1 MHDIFHLSLESAAGT
16 GTLLPIVGAHCSAES
31 TVALKEGDT
40 TLTPVG
46 AEFQRKQRDADETF
60 VNNFSIRNRS
70 TQAREQINTGAL
82 ARSAQV
88 AA

>member
-60 VNNFSIRNRS
+60 VNNFSMMMS
-70 TQAREQINTGAL
+70 KEQINTGAL

>member
-1 MHDIFHLSLESAAGT
+1 M
-16 GTLLPIVGAHCSAES
+16 PIVGAHCSAVS

-40 TLTPVG
+40 ILTPVG
-46 AEFQRKQRDADETF
+46 AEFQRRQRDADETF
-60 VNNFSIRNRS
+60 VNNFSMMMS
-70 TQAREQINTGAL
+70 KEQINTGAL

>member
-1 MHDIFHLSLESAAGT
+1 LESVAGT

-60 VNNFSIRNRS
+60 VNNFSMMMS
-70 TQAREQINTGAL
+70 KEQINTGAL

>member
-16 GTLLPIVGAHCSAES
+16 GTPLPIVGAHCSAES

-60 VNNFSIRNRS
+60 VNNFSMMMS
-70 TQAREQINTGAL
+70 KEQINTGAL